1 MAGCKACHQSN
12 IPQCIGLRISTV
24 MDIVYANVRR
34 LFVFLTPVDS
44 GLGNGPIQSS
54 AMPKIT
60 LIDTPNERWI
70 DGWEEII
77 QRAIVFCVTSQ
88 VVE

>member
-1 MAGCKACHQSN
+1 MF
-12 IPQCIGLRISTV
+12 CIGLRISTV

-77 QRAIVFCVTSQ
+77 QRTIVFCVTSQ